1 MAVENII
8 KFLPRDAVAFLR
20 IADSDARFPIRPI
33 SEGSF
38 LIGHGTACDLRL
50 GDHEVPALHSI
61 LRVTRS
67 SASITLMAER
77 PELYINGE
85 SVPRGVL
92 YDGDM
97 IEIGDVRFV
106 FRFVTENAA
115 PATAEPLR
123 SALDEVIAEPVSE
136 AIEELSAPE
145 LVTGL
150 ELEFQLLSDLHSTS
164 ADTMDRLLNAARKS
178 IDGASIKLAAP
189 PLRVVGLEE
198 RFVAGD
204 REQLQEIGA
213 KVRQQESR
221 LGDVCH
227 VLEQIVSQQQIMT
240 TALQSVAERLTEL
253 RNVMPGG
260 PAATRR
266 ASA

>member
-8 KFLPRDAVAFLR
+8 KFLPCDAVAFLR
-20 IADSDARFPIRPI
+20 VADSDARFPIRPV

-50 GDHEVPALHSI
+50 GDHQVPALHSI

-77 PELYINGE
+77 PELFINGE
-85 SVPRGVL
+85 SVPRSVL
-92 YDGDM
+92 HDGD
-97 IEIGDVRFV
+97 IVEIGDVRLV
-106 FRFVTENAA
+106 FRFVTENAVPEHIRTLTPTQDEA
-115 PATAEPLR
+115 MAEPESQSL
-123 SALDEVIAEPVSE
+123 
-136 AIEELSAPE
+136 EELSAPE

-150 ELEFQLLSDLHSTS
+150 ELEFQLLNDLHSSS

-189 PLRVVGLEE
+189 SLRVVGMDE
-198 RFVAGD
+198 RFLAAD
-204 REQLQEIGA
+204 REQLQEIA
-213 KVRQQESR
+213 LKVRQQESR

-240 TALQSVAERLTEL
+240 TALQSVADRLTEL
-253 RNVMPGG
+253 RHAMPGE
-260 PAATRR
+260 PSTTRR